1 MFVRNKDASSRTVAA
16 QDSNRESMAGLGLA
30 ESFTF
35 SAPRFSPGRPS
46 AQETDHS
53 KALPTLIW
61 AEGGEASPD
70 YMQVQKLCH
79 QRSLNGPAGSALAV
93 SRH

>member
-1 MFVRNKDASSRTVAA
+1 MPVAEQA
-16 QDSNRESMAGLGLA
+16 GQDSDRESMAGLGLA
-30 ESFTF
+30 EPFSEPTF
-35 SAPRFSPGRPS
+35 SAPRFSPGRS

-70 YMQVQKLCH
+70 MQVRLCH